1 MEIKDEKIKVQ
12 KYKGFSIGNLF
23 KNFNKNGIAFPN
35 VIKLKITL
43 KIKPPTIIKNPAKI
57 DSNKIITEKGFMST
71 TTNIKTANEWGDFS
85 GSSMPIVMKIKPKKE
100 TKGIDLT
107 KHKMGQD
114 EILLSRNQTYSINK
128 IYGENGIIY
137 IDIILK

>member
-57 DSNKIITEKGFMST
+57 DSNKIRSLENLCILYLNNCEYVR
-71 TTNIKTANEWGDFS
+71 IKY
-85 GSSMPIVMKIKPKKE
+85 PVIVAI
-100 TKGIDLT
+100 
-107 KHKMGQD
+107 
-114 EILLSRNQTYSINK
+114 RNK
-128 IYGENGIIY
+128 
-137 IDIILK
+137 L

>member
-1 MEIKDEKIKVQ
+1 MPIYSVENIRKKMFNVNEDLFRVRTSSFKSRSRLLDEEWN
-12 KYKGFSIGNLF
+12 KGFY
-23 KNFNKNGIAFPN
+23 
-35 VIKLKITL
+35 
-43 KIKPPTIIKNPAKI
+43 
-57 DSNKIITEKGFMST
+57 
-71 TTNIKTANEWGDFS
+71 
-85 GSSMPIVMKIKPKKE
+85 
-100 TKGIDLT
+100 IDLT